1 VAGLAAVQDA
11 QPADTGYAR
20 AMRVSRLVIV
30 GLSGL
35 VAMHIFMLAGHGHGH
50 DPFAGMRG
58 VPAHTSTATSLAAPT
73 DQDQGGAGMHLE
85 MTVACLAVV
94 AGLLLLQP
102 KQRRQTAPS
111 PMDDR
116 SPTWHPARTDPGRPR
131 TRSLEELCIS
141 LT

>member
-1 VAGLAAVQDA
+1 
-11 QPADTGYAR
+11 
-20 AMRVSRLVIV
+20 MRMSRLVII

-35 VAMHIFMLAGHGHGH
+35 VAMHIFMLAGHGHGQ

-58 VPAHTSTATSLAAPT
+58 VAAHPSTATPPSLAAAT
-73 DQDQGGAGMHLE
+73 DGDENGAGMHVE

-102 KQRRQTAPS
+102 KQRHQTVPS
-111 PMDDR
+111 PVATR
-116 SPTWHPARTDPGRPR
+116 GSARYPNRADQGRLPM
-131 TRSLEELCIS
+131 RSLEELCIS

>member
-1 VAGLAAVQDA
+1 
-11 QPADTGYAR
+11 
-20 AMRVSRLVIV
+20 MRVSRLVIV

-35 VAMHIFMLAGHGHGH
+35 VALHIFMLAGHGHGH

-58 VPAHTSTATSLAAPT
+58 VSNHASTVTSLAAPT
-73 DQDQGGAGMHLE
+73 DQDKGGAGRHMN

-102 KQRRQTAPS
+102 KQRRRTGPS
-111 PMDDR
+111 PVDHR
-116 SPTWHPARTDPGRPR
+116 SPTWHPTRADPGRPR

>member
-1 VAGLAAVQDA
+1 
-11 QPADTGYAR
+11 
-20 AMRVSRLVIV
+20 MRVSRLVIL

-58 VPAHTSTATSLAAPT
+58 VAAHASTVTPPLFTTAT
-73 DQDQGGAGMHLE
+73 DGDEDGAGMHLE

-102 KQRRQTAPS
+102 TQRRQTAPS
-111 PMDDR
+111 PVDERGPTR
-116 SPTWHPARTDPGRPR
+116 SPARVDPGRPR
-131 TRSLEELCIS
+131 MRSLEELCIS

>member
-1 VAGLAAVQDA
+1 
-11 QPADTGYAR
+11 
-20 AMRVSRLVIV
+20 MRVSRLVIL

-58 VPAHTSTATSLAAPT
+58 VAAPHASTATPPSFTTAT
-73 DQDQGGAGMHLE
+73 HGDEDGAGMHLE

-102 KQRRQTAPS
+102 TQHRQTAPS
-111 PMDDR
+111 PVDERGPIR
-116 SPTWHPARTDPGRPR
+116 SPARVDPGRPR
-131 TRSLEELCIS
+131 MRSLEELCIS

>member
-1 VAGLAAVQDA
+1 
-11 QPADTGYAR
+11 
-20 AMRVSRLVIV
+20 MRVSRLVIV

-35 VAMHIFMLAGHGHGH
+35 VALHIFMLAGHGHGH

-58 VPAHTSTATSLAAPT
+58 VTAHTSTAAMPSLRIPT
-73 DQDQGGAGMHLE
+73 DGDEDGTGKHLE

-111 PMDDR
+111 PVDER
-116 SPTWHPARTDPGRPR
+116 SPTWYPARADPGRPR
-131 TRSLEELCIS
+131 TRSLQELSIS

>member
-1 VAGLAAVQDA
+1 
-11 QPADTGYAR
+11 
-20 AMRVSRLVIV
+20 MRVSRLVIV

-50 DPFAGMRG
+50 DPFAGMQG
-58 VPAHTSTATSLAAPT
+58 VTAHAATATSPSLTTAT
-73 DQDQGGAGMHLE
+73 DGDEDGAGMHVE

-102 KQRRQTAPS
+102 TQRRQTAPS
-111 PMDDR
+111 PTDER
-116 SPTWHPARTDPGRPR
+116 SSSWYPARADPGRPQ

>member
-1 VAGLAAVQDA
+1 M
-11 QPADTGYAR
+11 R
-20 AMRVSRLVIV
+20 ASRLVIV

-35 VAMHIFMLAGHGHGH
+35 IALHIFMLAGHGHGH

-58 VPAHTSTATSLAAPT
+58 APT
-73 DQDQGGAGMHLE
+73 HASAGMSPSLTAATDGDEGGAGMHLE

-102 KQRRQTAPS
+102 TQRRQSAPS
-111 PMDDR
+111 RADER
-116 SPTWHPARTDPGRPR
+116 RPTWYPARADPGRPR
-131 TRSLEELCIS
+131 RRSLEELCIS

>member
-1 VAGLAAVQDA
+1 
-11 QPADTGYAR
+11 
-20 AMRVSRLVIV
+20 MRVSRLVIV

-50 DPFAGMRG
+50 DPLAGMRG
-58 VPAHTSTATSLAAPT
+58 DTTHPPAATAPSPT
-73 DQDQGGAGMHLE
+73 TTDGDEGGTDMYLQ
-85 MTVACLAVV
+85 MTVACLAVA

-102 KQRRQTAPS
+102 TQRRQTTPGGTDERR
-111 PMDDR
+111 PI
-116 SPTWHPARTDPGRPR
+116 WYPARAGPGRPR

>member
-1 VAGLAAVQDA
+1 
-11 QPADTGYAR
+11 
-20 AMRVSRLVIV
+20 MRVSRLVIL

-58 VPAHTSTATSLAAPT
+58 VAAHASTATPPSFMTAT
-73 DQDQGGAGMHLE
+73 DGDEDGAGMHLE

-102 KQRRQTAPS
+102 TQRRQTAPS
-111 PMDDR
+111 PVDKR
-116 SPTWHPARTDPGRPR
+116 GPTRFPARVNRGRPR
-131 TRSLEELCIS
+131 MRSLEELCIS

>member
-1 VAGLAAVQDA
+1 
-11 QPADTGYAR
+11 
-20 AMRVSRLVIV
+20 MRVSRLVIV

-50 DPFAGMRG
+50 DPFVGMRG
-58 VPAHTSTATSLAAPT
+58 AAAHASTATSPSLTAAT
-73 DQDQGGAGMHLE
+73 DRDQDAGGMHLE

-102 KQRRQTAPS
+102 KQRRQTAPG
-111 PMDDR
+111 PLEAR
-116 SPTWHPARTDPGRPR
+116 SPNWFPTRSDRGGDR

>member
-1 VAGLAAVQDA
+1 
-11 QPADTGYAR
+11 
-20 AMRVSRLVIV
+20 MRVSRLVIV

-58 VPAHTSTATSLAAPT
+58 LAAHASTATSPSLTTAT
-73 DQDQGGAGMHLE
+73 DRDKGGAGMHLE

-102 KQRRQTAPS
+102 TQRRQTAPS
-111 PMDDR
+111 PLDR
-116 SPTWHPARTDPGRPR
+116 GSPSWYPARAHPGRPR
-131 TRSLEELCIS
+131 MRSLEELCIS

>member
-1 VAGLAAVQDA
+1 V
-11 QPADTGYAR
+11 
-20 AMRVSRLVIV
+20 MV

-58 VPAHTSTATSLAAPT
+58 GAAHASTATSPSLTAAT
-73 DQDQGGAGMHLE
+73 DGDQDGAGMHLE

-111 PMDDR
+111 LLDER
-116 SPTWHPARTDPGRPR
+116 SRSCYPAQVDPGRPR
-131 TRSLEELCIS
+131 RRSLAELCIS

>member
-1 VAGLAAVQDA
+1 
-11 QPADTGYAR
+11 
-20 AMRVSRLVIV
+20 MRVSRLVIV

-50 DPFAGMRG
+50 DPFAGMQG
-58 VPAHTSTATSLAAPT
+58 VTTHASVGPSSSLTTAT
-73 DQDQGGAGMHLE
+73 DGDEGGTGMHLE

-102 KQRRQTAPS
+102 KQRRQTPLSGA
-111 PMDDR
+111 DER
-116 SPTWHPARTDPGRPR
+116 SPTWYPARADLGRPR
-131 TRSLEELCIS
+131 RRSLEELCIS

>member
-1 VAGLAAVQDA
+1 
-11 QPADTGYAR
+11 
-20 AMRVSRLVIV
+20 MRVSRLVIL

-35 VAMHIFMLAGHGHGH
+35 VALHIFMLAGHGHGH
-50 DPFAGMRG
+50 DPLAGMREVAG
-58 VPAHTSTATSLAAPT
+58 HTSTATSPSLTTAT
-73 DQDQGGAGMHLE
+73 GGDERGTGMHLE

-102 KQRRQTAPS
+102 KQRREIAVDPV
-111 PMDDR
+111 DER
-116 SPTWHPARTDPGRPR
+116 SPTWYLPQADPGSVR

>member
-1 VAGLAAVQDA
+1 
-11 QPADTGYAR
+11 
-20 AMRVSRLVIV
+20 MRVSRLVIV

-50 DPFAGMRG
+50 DPFAGMQG
-58 VPAHTSTATSLAAPT
+58 VAGHASTATAPSFTSAT
-73 DQDQGGAGMHLE
+73 DGDNDDAGMHLE

-102 KQRRQTAPS
+102 RQRRQTAPS
-111 PMDDR
+111 PVDER
-116 SPTWHPARTDPGRPR
+116 GPTRHPARADPGRPR
-131 TRSLEELCIS
+131 RRSLEELCIS

>member
-1 VAGLAAVQDA
+1 
-11 QPADTGYAR
+11 
-20 AMRVSRLVIV
+20 MRVSRLVIV

-35 VAMHIFMLAGHGHGH
+35 VALHIFMLAGHGHGH

-58 VPAHTSTATSLAAPT
+58 VTTHASDGPPPSLTSAT
-73 DQDQGGAGMHLE
+73 DEDEGGTGVHLE

-102 KQRRQTAPS
+102 KQRHQTTPS
-111 PMDDR
+111 RADQRTP
-116 SPTWHPARTDPGRPR
+116 PWYPARSDLGRSR
-131 TRSLEELCIS
+131 MRSLEELCIS

>member
-1 VAGLAAVQDA
+1 
-11 QPADTGYAR
+11 
-20 AMRVSRLVIV
+20 MRVSRLVIV

-50 DPFAGMRG
+50 DPFAGMQG
-58 VPAHTSTATSLAAPT
+58 VTTHAATATSPSLTTAT
-73 DQDQGGAGMHLE
+73 DGDEDGASMHLE

-102 KQRRQTAPS
+102 TQRRQTAPS
-111 PMDDR
+111 PTDER
-116 SPTWHPARTDPGRPR
+116 SSSWYLARADPGRSQ